1 MQPTQLLMKGKSMT
15 SKNLQTIRKG
25 TNKNEEDEREEDRV
39 KEKEKETK
47 CLNDGR
53 KRNSEKI
60 NLSCSQND
68 QI

>member
-1 MQPTQLLMKGKSMT
+1 M
-15 SKNLQTIRKG
+15 
-25 TNKNEEDEREEDRV
+25 NKNEEDEREEDRV
-39 KEKEKETK
+39 KVKEKETK
-47 CLNDGR
+47 SLNDGR